1 MQNFNLIN
9 LLKALKNYQ
18 NIKVILKKIYVR
30 LFGVKNNK
38 NIDNYLNFLKEN
50 AEDYDQFFNK
60 IDPTLWI
67 ESKEVSKKINDH
79 SKKILENIKFDL
91 GGGGSIEVVYFL
103 TRFTKPKNIIET
115 GVAAGFTSYAFF
127 EAIKKN
133 NMGTLYSSDFPY
145 FRLPN
150 PEKFIGIIVPNNIKI
165 NWNLFIKGD
174 ENNILEIKKKI
185 SSVDL
190 IHYDSDKTYKG
201 RKNFMKL
208 VSDLVHDQTYL
219 IMDDLHDNSFFLDY
233 VNANKELNW
242 KILNVKKGFIG
253 IIYPE
258 SFNSYLK

>member
-1 MQNFNLIN
+1 M
-9 LLKALKNYQ
+9 
-18 NIKVILKKIYVR
+18 
-30 LFGVKNNK
+30 
-38 NIDNYLNFLKEN
+38 
-50 AEDYDQFFNK
+50 
-60 IDPTLWI
+60 
-67 ESKEVSKKINDH
+67 
-79 SKKILENIKFDL
+79 
-91 GGGGSIEVVYFL
+91 
-103 TRFTKPKNIIET
+103 
-115 GVAAGFTSYAFF
+115 AAGFTSYAFF

>member
-1 MQNFNLIN
+1 MQNFNFFNLI
-9 LLKALKNYQ
+9 KSLKNFQ
-18 NIKVILKKIYVR
+18 NIKVILKKIYAR

-38 NIDNYLNFLKEN
+38 GIDNYLNFLIEN
-50 AEDYDQFFNK
+50 AEDYDQFFSK
-60 IDPTLWI
+60 IDTNLWS
-67 ESKEVSKKINDH
+67 ESKNVSKMINDQ

-103 TRFTKPKNIIET
+103 TRFIKPKNIIET

-133 NMGTLYSSDFPY
+133 NKGNLYSSDFPY

-150 PEKFIGIIVPNNIKI
+150 PEQFIGIIVPNHFKL

-190 IHYDSDKTYKG
+190 IHYDSDKTYNG
-201 RKNFMKL
+201 RKNFMKSI
-208 VSDLVHDQTYL
+208 SDLVHEQTFL
-219 IMDDLHDNSFFLDY
+219 VMDDLHDNTFFLDY
-233 VNANKELNW
+233 VNNNKHLKW

-253 IIYPE
+253 LIYPE
-258 SFNSYLK
+258 NFNSHLK

>member
-1 MQNFNLIN
+1 MQNFSLIN
-9 LLKALKNYQ
+9 LIKSLKNYH

-30 LFGVKNNK
+30 LFGVKNNE
-38 NIDNYLNFLKEN
+38 NIENYLNFLEEN
-50 AEDYDQFFNK
+50 AEDYDQFFSK
-60 IDPTLWI
+60 IHPNLWT

-91 GGGGSIEVVYFL
+91 GGGGSVEVVYFL
-103 TRFTKPKNIIET
+103 TRLTKPKNIIET
-115 GVAAGFTSYAFF
+115 GVAAGFTSFAFF

-133 NMGTLYSSDFPY
+133 NMGKLYSSDFPY

-150 PEKFIGIIVPNNIKI
+150 PEKFIGIIIPNELKI

-185 SSVDL
+185 NSVDL
-190 IHYDSDKTYKG
+190 IHYDSDKTYSG
-201 RKNFMKL
+201 RKHFMEL
-208 VSDLVHDQTYL
+208 VSDLVHRQTFL

-233 VNANKELNW
+233 VNNNKELNW

-253 IIYPE
+253 LIYPDT
-258 SFNSYLK
+258 FNTYLK